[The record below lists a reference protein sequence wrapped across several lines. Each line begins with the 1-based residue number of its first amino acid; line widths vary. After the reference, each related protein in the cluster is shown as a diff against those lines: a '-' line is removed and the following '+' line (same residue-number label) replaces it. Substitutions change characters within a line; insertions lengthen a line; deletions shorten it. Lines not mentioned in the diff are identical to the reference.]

1 MGRIK
6 VGLQLYSIS
15 DYMQKDMDKAL
26 GEVKAMGYDYVEF
39 AGYYDKSAEEI
50 KTLLEKYGLECV
62 SIHRGLNRFDDNKE
76 SEMNYIRVLG
86 AKYCVIP
93 WYEVSKLAGG
103 EEWENTVKRFTNHA
117 EDMKEIGVKLLY
129 HNHSFEFNKFEG
141 KYLID
146 HIYETIPPDLLDPE
160 FDTCWVRFAGED
172 PCRYIEKFR
181 GRVDVLHIKDFT
193 CEKFPTAPV
202 YDLEENGFV
211 FKPCGYG
218 IQNFKEILAS
228 AEKSGTKYVIVEQD
242 MHPERDSMEDAI
254 LSREY
259 LRSLGI

>member
-146 HIYETIPPDLLDPE
+146 HIYETIELSMPLDVTDNL
-160 FDTCWVRFAGED
+160 F
-172 PCRYIEKFR
+172 
-181 GRVDVLHIKDFT
+181 
-193 CEKFPTAPV
+193 PV
-202 YDLEENGFV
+202 YDQLYNAVEGNAELTIKPEQALRVMKVMEAAFESHEN
-211 FKPCGYG
+211 K
-218 IQNFKEILAS
+218 
-228 AEKSGTKYVIVEQD
+228 KYVNTNI
-242 MHPERDSMEDAI
+242 
-254 LSREY
+254 
-259 LRSLGI
+259 